1 MRGMEGLKMKLNEL
15 AQVPH
20 YRPSVIDQDKK
31 YKVDKQ
37 LEAILESIRQEMD
50 VQRLNDMLKTSIE
63 GWKKET

>member
-1 MRGMEGLKMKLNEL
+1 MKLNEL

-31 YKVDKQ
+31 YKEYKVDKQ

-50 VQRLNDMLKTSIE
+50 VQILNDMLKTSIE
-63 GWKKET
+63 GWEKET